1 MSGTGSLAAG
11 RIALPNG
18 RRMPILG
25 FGASSFW
32 AKPAFAT
39 DAALAAVRAAV
50 DEGITY
56 IDTAPSYAA
65 GEAERRVGLLL
76 KEIGQE
82 RVIVS
87 TKFGTVADASGRLVK
102 NFSPKDVAGSLHGS
116 LQRLGVSSVDI
127 LILHSPTVADL
138 TDDLFAELHRLKE
151 QGLTSAIGLWSH
163 EPDVHI
169 EAIRK
174 PFDVHMLQYN
184 YKDHR
189 TAPVLKALQQQV
201 PNRVVINGT
210 ALAQGIFK
218 PQSFLPRDRRSTW
231 YLARMLKNNPL
242 FLWHSLKLRTEARRS
257 RSTPLEVVMRDW
269 LQQSAIHCG
278 VFGSTRIEN
287 IRQNAGAARNILSSL
302 QTQRAA

>member
-1 MSGTGSLAAG
+1 MSGNTGALAAG

-39 DAALAAVRAAV
+39 DAALAAVRTAV
-50 DEGITY
+50 EEGITY

-87 TKFGTVADASGRLVK
+87 TKFGTVADASGRLTK
-102 NFSPKDVAGSLHGS
+102 NFSPKDVAASLHGS
-116 LQRLGVSSVDI
+116 LQRLGVASVDI
-127 LILHSPTVADL
+127 LILHSPTLTDL
-138 TDDLFAELHRLKE
+138 SDDLFAELLRLKE
-151 QGLTSAIGLWSH
+151 KGLTSAIGLWSH
-163 EPDVHI
+163 EPSVHV
-169 EAIRK
+169 EAIQK
-174 PFDVHMLQYN
+174 PFDLHMLQYN
-184 YKDHR
+184 YTDHR
-189 TAPVLKALQQQV
+189 TQHVLQALQQQV
-201 PNRVVINGT
+201 PHRVVINGT
-210 ALAQGIFK
+210 ALAQGIFNL
-218 PQSFLPRDRRSTW
+218 QGFLPRDRRSTW
-231 YLARMLKNNPL
+231 YLARLLKNNPL
-242 FLWHSLKLRTEARRS
+242 FLWHYLKLQAEAKQS

-269 LQQSAIHCG
+269 LKHPAIHCG

-287 IRQNAGAARNILSSL
+287 IQQNARAARAILSSL
-302 QTQRAA
+302 